1 MQCYFENAYN
11 MISPLHH
18 SNMRMSEGKFCRI
31 EVYLLTFFYIILIQV
46 KILTE
51 NYDQILHKSTL
62 TKTMIISYI
71 KALL

>member
-1 MQCYFENAYN
+1 MQCYLENAYN
-11 MISPLHH
+11 MIFSLSH
-18 SNMRMSEGKFCRI
+18 SNIRMSEGTFCRI
-31 EVYLLTFFYIILIQV
+31 EVYIILIQV

-71 KALL
+71 KVVYLHQSI

>member
-11 MISPLHH
+11 MIFPFSH
-18 SNMRMSEGKFCRI
+18 SNIRISDGRFCRI
-31 EVYLLTFFYIILIQV
+31 EVYLILIQV

-51 NYDQILHKSTL
+51 NYNQILHKSTL